1 VTSQAGTS
9 ACIDPIRAVVI
20 ANRIEAITREMGE
33 TMLRTSR
40 SPIFSE
46 SRDFAAAIF
55 DHRLC
60 WVANAGYVP
69 VIAGTTPHSQR
80 SISEAF
86 EGDIHEGDV
95 FILNDPHRGNNHPPD
110 IAVTKPVFHE
120 GELRFWAMAK
130 GHNADAGGSGG
141 VVGYNP
147 HARDAW
153 EDALRIP
160 PMRLYEAGRY
170 RRDVWDMILLNLRI
184 PSLVEGDLHCQ
195 VGAAT
200 IGERALIALLDKYGP
215 QQVEA
220 AIDHL
225 TESSEGRTR
234 AEIRRMPNGVHFAER
249 LIDNAGLSD
258 EPISIKLRLEIK
270 DDEIEFDLAGSSPQ
284 VAGYVN
290 SPYSNTVSACYL
302 ALFSCIDPGIPMNEG
317 STRPVRVLAPEG
329 SVVNCL
335 EPAAT
340 TLCTVSTC
348 EAIVE
353 CGWIALAE
361 AIPEQSNAVWARWFG
376 ATSIG
381 MNPRTGRPFAE
392 IHFMGKGG
400 GGATHGYDGWDH
412 IGSAI
417 CLGGVRAPDPELHE
431 LGAPYTVLRFGYLP
445 ESFGAGRWRGGAGV
459 SHAWRVEA
467 DDVRMAFFGSGTV
480 PETIPVGIL
489 GGKAS
494 QVNRMVVHR
503 TDGTTIEVPPNV
515 TMTLQ
520 RGDWVESFSAGGAGC
535 GDPFER
541 NPDSVRAD
549 VRDQFVTART
559 AREQYGVVIDA
570 EAMDIDESA
579 TRQLRDRGRHG

>member
-1 VTSQAGTS
+1 
-9 ACIDPIRAVVI
+9 
-20 ANRIEAITREMGE
+20 MGE

-46 SRDFAAAIF
+46 SRDFVAAIF
-55 DHRLC
+55 DHRLR

-80 SISEAF
+80 AISEAF
-86 EGDIHEGDV
+86 EDDIHEGDV

-110 IAVTKPVFHE
+110 MAVTKPVFYQ

-130 GHNADAGGSGG
+130 GHNADAGGSG

-160 PMRLYEAGRY
+160 PMRLYTRGRY
-170 RRDVWDMILLNLRI
+170 RRDVWDMILLNLRL

-195 VGAAT
+195 VGSAT

-215 QQVEA
+215 EQVEA

-225 TESSEGRTR
+225 IEGSETR
-234 AEIRRMPNGVHFAER
+234 ARDEIRKMPNGVNTGER
-249 LIDNAGLSD
+249 LIDNDGMSS
-258 EPISIKLRLEIK
+258 EPIMVKVRLEIR

-302 ALFSCIDPGIPMNEG
+302 ALFSCIDPRIAMNEG
-317 STRPVRVLAPEG
+317 STRPVLVRAPEG
-329 SVVNCL
+329 SVVNAV

-353 CGWIALAE
+353 CAWIALAE
-361 AIPEQSNAVWARWFG
+361 AIPEQSSAVWARWFG
-376 ATSIG
+376 ATSMG

-412 IGSAI
+412 LGSVI

-431 LGAPYTVLRFGYLP
+431 LGAPYTVLRYGYLA

-467 DDVRMAFFGSGTV
+467 DEVRMAFFGSGTV
-480 PETIPVGIL
+480 PETMPAGIL
-489 GGKAS
+489 GGSGS
-494 QVNRMVVHR
+494 QVNRMIVHR
-503 TDGTTIEVPPNV
+503 RDGTHVQVRANV

-520 RGDWVESFSAGGAGC
+520 RGDVVESFSAGGGGC

-541 NPDSVRAD
+541 DPGRVRSD
-549 VRDQFVTART
+549 VRDELVSMQSAQT
-559 AREQYGVVIDA
+559 QYGVAIDA
-570 EAMDIDESA
+570 ETMEIDEAA
-579 TRQLRDRGRHG
+579 TWRLRQTRRVQ